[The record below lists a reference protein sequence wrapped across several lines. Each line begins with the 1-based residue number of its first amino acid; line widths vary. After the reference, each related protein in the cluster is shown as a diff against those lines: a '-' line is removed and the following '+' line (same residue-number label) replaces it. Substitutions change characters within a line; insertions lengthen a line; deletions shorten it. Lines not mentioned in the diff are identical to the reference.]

1 MTLDAPRDPEMTLI
15 HGVDSC
21 EDTTRARERFDAA
34 GRRYRYVDLDADPAT
49 RQRLH
54 DVGLVATP
62 VVVTPAG
69 DVFVEPSDADLTVII
84 ASTAA

>member
-1 MTLDAPRDPEMTLI
+1 MDPPRDPEMTLI

-34 GRRYRYVDLDADPAT
+34 GRRYRYVELDADPAT
-49 RQRLH
+49 RQHLN
-54 DVGLVATP
+54 DAGLVATP

-69 DVFVEPSDADLTVII
+69 DVFIEPSDAELAAII

>member
-1 MTLDAPRDPEMTLI
+1 MTLDTPRDPEMTLI

-34 GRRYRYVDLDADPAT
+34 GRRYRYVDLDADAAT

-54 DVGLVATP
+54 DTGLVATP

-69 DVFVEPSDADLTVII
+69 GIFVEPTDTELAAII
-84 ASTAA
+84 ASTA

>member
-1 MTLDAPRDPEMTLI
+1 MDAPRDPEVTLI

-54 DVGLVATP
+54 DAGLVVTP

-69 DVFVEPSDADLTVII
+69 DVFIEPSDAELAAII

>member
-1 MTLDAPRDPEMTLI
+1 MTLDAPCVPVMTLI

-21 EDTTRARERFDAA
+21 EDTTHARERFDAA

-54 DVGLVATP
+54 DAGLVATP

-69 DVFVEPSDADLTVII
+69 DVFVEPTDTELAVII
-84 ASTAA
+84 ASTA